1 MGAFEGGS
9 TRQRRNPPTANN
21 WRFKMKMVKSLL
33 LGTAAGLVAVSAGQA
48 ADLPAKAKP
57 IEYVKVCSLYGAGFY
72 FIPGTDIC
80 IKVGGYLRAEADVN
94 AAGTLTPAV
103 GPGSANNRDNI
114 NNRESQSLVQ
124 RSRFLW

>member
-1 MGAFEGGS
+1 M
-9 TRQRRNPPTANN
+9 R
-21 WRFKMKMVKSLL
+21 KVKHALF
-33 LGTAAGLVAVSAGQA
+33 AAVSCLATCAAASA

-103 GPGSANNRDNI
+103 GPGSAGNRDNI

-124 RSRFLW
+124 RSLSVVVRYASAK